1 MKKIRFNTIL
11 CVVALLTAFISS
23 IPAQAKKNDAKIVFK
38 EIVYDFGN
46 VSLKD
51 GKVSHVFTF
60 TNEGKGN
67 LVISNARADCG
78 CTKPEYSDEPI
89 APGKSGSV
97 KVTFAPVV
105 KGHFTKKI
113 TVTSTGKP
121 QKTRLLIKGNVTE

>member
-1 MKKIRFNTIL
+1 MKNIGINTVL
-11 CVVALLTAFISS
+11 GVVVLLAALFFS

-38 EIVYDFGN
+38 ETVYDFGN

-51 GKVSHVFTF
+51 GKISHVFTF
-60 TNEGKGN
+60 TNEGERN
-67 LVISNARADCG
+67 LVITNARADCG

-89 APGKSGSV
+89 APGKSGSL
-97 KVTFAPVV
+97 KVTFAPVA